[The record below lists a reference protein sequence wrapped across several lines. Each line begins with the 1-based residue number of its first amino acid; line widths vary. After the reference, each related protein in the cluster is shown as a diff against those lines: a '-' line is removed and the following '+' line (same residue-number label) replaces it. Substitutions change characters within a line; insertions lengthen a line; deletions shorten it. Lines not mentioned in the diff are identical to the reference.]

1 MNRCQVSGMRVWN
14 KEGTQLQDVVNK
26 RLDRQ
31 PGSTRLHRPQDPP
44 SLVLRT
50 VQLHRSILPGSRKSE
65 ITDRTPYLP
74 LKGMLPSSR
83 REGKAVDCPAAGY
96 ASVLLMTRAEVCS
109 HSLSPVAAVEEP
121 SESVCPGLRHVCAG
135 VPRLPQFHW
144 ATIGWRVDMGSTL
157 CGSRPGSLPEGMI
170 RGVACAV
177 LFLTASTV
185 TAPPQCLLP
194 LPTGQSGCV

>member
-1 MNRCQVSGMRVWN
+1 MRVWN

-31 PGSTRLHRPQDPP
+31 PGSARLHRPQDPP
-44 SLVLRT
+44 SLLLRT

-74 LKGMLPSSR
+74 LKRMLPSSR
-83 REGKAVDCPAAGY
+83 MMGRALDRPVAGWT
-96 ASVLLMTRAEVCS
+96 SVLLMSRVELCPQS
-109 HSLSPVAAVEEP
+109 PSPVAAVEELLKR
-121 SESVCPGLRHVCAG
+121 VCPELRHVCAG

-144 ATIGWRVDMGSTL
+144 AKIGWRVDMGSTL
-157 CGSRPGSLPEGMI
+157 CRSQPGSLPEGMI

-177 LFLTASTV
+177 LRLTASTV
-185 TAPPQCLLP
+185 IVPPRCVLP
-194 LPTGQSGCV
+194 LPLGQLSYVWPI